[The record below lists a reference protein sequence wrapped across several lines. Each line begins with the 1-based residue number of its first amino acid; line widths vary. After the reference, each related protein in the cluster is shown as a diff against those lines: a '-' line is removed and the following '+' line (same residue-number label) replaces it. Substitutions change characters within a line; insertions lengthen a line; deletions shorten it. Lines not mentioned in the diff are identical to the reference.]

1 MLDNNNTVIVTKARN
16 SQNFQTQEDEE
27 SKLFLYKEENEAW
40 KEPSVESHSWQQQGP
55 TWNATFSHAG
65 TPLGSAS

>member
-1 MLDNNNTVIVTKARN
+1 MLDNNNTVIVTNARN

-40 KEPSVESHSWQQQGP
+40 KEPSVESHSWQ
-55 TWNATFSHAG
+55 
-65 TPLGSAS
+65 